1 MSYIIFDILKTSI
14 YISIPVILIA
24 LLKNKVLSKYTY
36 KLNYILCI
44 LITLRMLF
52 ISNIEIY
59 LPFEVLKKRINMN
72 LESINYI
79 SVEDNNT
86 INYIKIMFCI
96 WLIGAIY
103 VLFVNVYKQVLFYKK
118 IENITYKVTD
128 DKIIKG
134 LEEEKKNLNIK
145 NGIKIF
151 KVDGLSSPA
160 LIGIISNKI
169 IIPNNDYDKEQ
180 LKWIFRHELTH
191 FKRKDNLL
199 KLLLMIASTIHW
211 FNPLVKVLKVYFEEQ
226 CELSCDEKVAKKFS
240 VNEIKEYAF
249 VLVNTLRYR
258 NNIKTTMFSSQFNTS
273 EINLIKRRVEGM
285 LSLKKRK
292 KGTIMATLI
301 CIISVVSI
309 FSFNVDNGENEVYA
323 SDFSSNEK
331 NKSIQEN
338 NEDNNIVSN
347 KDYKKLTDEEILRNF
362 ENNENQGT
370 ISLYQDK
377 KSKDITEEEKD
388 YALNLLFSGKYSKV
402 MVGSDGVYSINLEHL
417 RSRVN
422 K

>member
-1 MSYIIFDILKTSI
+1 MRYIIIDILKTSI
-14 YISIPVILIA
+14 VISFPIILIA

-36 KLNYILCI
+36 KLNYIFCI

-59 LPFEVLKKRINMN
+59 LPFEFLKKKSNVN

-79 SVEDNNT
+79 SGESNSTV
-86 INYIKIMFCI
+86 NYIKIIFLI
-96 WLIGAIY
+96 WIIGTLY
-103 VLFVNVYKQVLFYKK
+103 VVIRNTYKQIVFYKK
-118 IENITYKVTD
+118 IENITYKATED
-128 DKIIKG
+128 NIIKS
-134 LEEEKKNLNIK
+134 LEEEKKYLNIK
-145 NGIKIF
+145 KDIEVF

-160 LIGIISNKI
+160 LIGIIKNKI
-169 IIPNNDYDKEQ
+169 VIPNKDYDKEQ

-199 KLLLMIASTIHW
+199 KLLLMISCAIHW
-211 FNPLVKVLKVYFEEQ
+211 FNPLVRILKVYFEEQ
-226 CELSCDEKVAKKFS
+226 CELSCDERVVTRFG
-240 VNEIKEYAF
+240 VNEIKEYSL

-258 NNIKTTMFSSQFNTS
+258 NTLKTTVFSSQFNTD

-292 KGTIMATLI
+292 KGTIIATFV

-309 FSFNVDNGENEVYA
+309 LSFNVVKGENEVYA
-323 SDFSSNEK
+323 NEPVSHEK
-331 NKSIQEN
+331 N
-338 NEDNNIVSN
+338 NEDSNVESN
-347 KDYKKLTDEEILRNF
+347 KSYKDLTDEEILMNF

-370 ISLYQDK
+370 ISLYEDR
-377 KSKDITEEEKD
+377 KSKDLTQEERD
-388 YALNLLFSGKYSKV
+388 HALNILFSGKYSKV
-402 MVGSDGVYSINLEHL
+402 YVGSDGTMSINLEHL
-417 RSRVN
+417 RSKVN